1 MHILRVSR
9 NPNHSHSLVNF
20 ALQHTA
26 DIVRREGTHEFV
38 HNLPVT
44 ANNERL
50 WHTIDSPFD
59 RGAAVAVETDDAEL
73 IAVAAEE
80 AQGVI
85 EFILVIDADELQPDG
100 NLRSP
105 SRIDMR
111 LVA

>member
-1 MHILRVSR
+1 
-9 NPNHSHSLVNF
+9 
-20 ALQHTA
+20 
-26 DIVRREGTHEFV
+26 
-38 HNLPVT
+38 
-44 ANNERL
+44 
-50 WHTIDSPFD
+50 
-59 RGAAVAVETDDAEL
+59 
-73 IAVAAEE
+73 VAAEE